1 MIGVI
6 LENAQGEIVFANDE
20 ALRLLGIKQEDQ
32 KAFRTLCEALPGS
45 AGGWIPCSIG
55 CGSSTL
61 EALVIPLARGGE
73 FFGRAIL
80 LRESRSVSH
89 KEWNL
94 AAAILDAIPDCVY
107 AKDKDHRFLFA
118 NRATVR
124 HLGLSTREE
133 LLGKT
138 DFDLKPRELAQRHW
152 NEEEE
157 FLCAGREI
165 LTRAR
170 EVDDLTG
177 KAWVATI
184 KILLRNDQGE
194 VIGLVG
200 VDRDITEQKLAE
212 EALQESEHEKSLIL
226 NALGEQVTYLDRDFR
241 IIWVNAAVLHNFGRP
256 PEYFIGKR
264 CFEVIEGRDTPCPGC
279 AVAKTFES
287 GKPET
292 GEVISRNGVI
302 WLQKAYPIFDE
313 EGRVTRVVE
322 ISRNVTEEKRAIE
335 RIQYLTFHDPLTGC
349 YNRLFFLEELKRL
362 DTPRQLPLS
371 IIMADV
377 NNLKLVND
385 AFGHR
390 KGDEL
395 LQKVAGILS
404 SSCRTEDL
412 VVRWGGDEFLVL
424 LPRTPATV
432 AQDIMERIRK
442 RCAEESQK
450 DERPI
455 RISVALGCATKE
467 KDEDLLQVI
476 NEAEVQMYR
485 DKFADARIV
494 RHLTLL
500 SLEQSLREIPGEIET
515 HCQRLRILA
524 RKMGVALGLSQKDLE
539 ALDLLARLHDLGK
552 LGISRDLL
560 AKPGPLTDAEWE
572 EVRRHPEIGY
582 RMAQV
587 FPELAPV
594 AEGILAHHE
603 RFDGTGYPQG
613 LKGEE
618 IPLLA
623 RIIAIVDTFDTMTS
637 DRPHRKALTKKE
649 ALEYIRENAG
659 TQFDPDLVALFLSI
673 LEEPKSPS
681 S

>member
-32 KAFRTLCEALPGS
+32 RVFQALREALSES
-45 AGGWIPCSIG
+45 AEGWIPCSIG
-55 CGSSTL
+55 CGSFTF
-61 EALVIPLARGGE
+61 EALVIPLARGSK
-73 FFGRAIL
+73 FCGRAIL

-89 KEWNL
+89 KAWSLPE
-94 AAAILDAIPDCVY
+94 AILDAIPDCVY
-107 AKDKDHRFLFA
+107 AKDKGHRFLFA
-118 NRATVR
+118 NRATIR
-124 HLGLSTREE
+124 HLGLSTKEE

-138 DFDLKPRELAQRHW
+138 DFDLQPREIAQQHW

-157 FLCAGREI
+157 LLCTGREI
-165 LTRAR
+165 LKREQ
-170 EVDDLTG
+170 EVDNPAGEAHG
-177 KAWVATI
+177 KSWVATI

-241 IIWVNAAVLHNFGRP
+241 IVWVNTAVLHNFGRP

-264 CFEVIEGRDTPCPGC
+264 CFEVIEGRDGPCPGC

-287 GKPET
+287 QKPET
-292 GEVISRNGVI
+292 GEVVSRNGIV

-313 EGRVTRVVE
+313 EGRVARVVE
-322 ISRNVTEEKRAIE
+322 ISRNVTEEKRALE

-349 YNRLFFLEELKRL
+349 YNRLFFQEELKHL
-362 DTPRQLPLS
+362 NTPRQLPLS
-371 IIMADV
+371 VIMADV

-395 LQKVAGILS
+395 LQKVARILS

-432 AQDIMERIRK
+432 AQEIMERIRK
-442 RCAEESQK
+442 RCAEESQRG
-450 DERPI
+450 ERHVQ
-455 RISVALGCATKE
+455 ISVALGCATKE

-476 NEAEVQMYR
+476 NEAEAQMYR
-485 DKFADARIV
+485 DKFADARIA
-494 RHLTLL
+494 RYLTLL
-500 SLEQSLREIPGEIET
+500 SLEQSLREIPGEMET

-524 RKMGVALGLSQKDLE
+524 RKMGVALGLPQKDLE

-552 LGISRDLL
+552 LGISRISLPNPD
-560 AKPGPLTDAEWE
+560 PSPTPSG
-572 EVRRHPEIGY
+572 RRS
-582 RMAQV
+582 
-587 FPELAPV
+587 
-594 AEGILAHHE
+594 
-603 RFDGTGYPQG
+603 DGTPRSATAWPGCSQSLPRWPRVSSPTTSVSTAPDIPRGSREKQSPS
-613 LKGEE
+613 LPASS
-618 IPLLA
+618 PLL
-623 RIIAIVDTFDTMTS
+623 TPS
-637 DRPHRKALTKKE
+637 
-649 ALEYIRENAG
+649 IR
-659 TQFDPDLVALFLSI
+659 
-673 LEEPKSPS
+673 
-681 S
+681 